1 MCHLPPGTS
10 KWNKVEHRL
19 FSFISMNWLA
29 RPLTSYEV
37 ALNLIAA
44 TTTSTG
50 LSVNARLDE
59 GRVLLEDL
67 ADAAEQKDS
76 PG

>member
-1 MCHLPPGTS
+1 MPRSSSASIPAGPEARNSL
-10 KWNKVEHRL
+10 R
-19 FSFISMNWLA
+19 A

-59 GRVLLEDL
+59 GT
-67 ADAAEQKDS
+67 
-76 PG
+76 